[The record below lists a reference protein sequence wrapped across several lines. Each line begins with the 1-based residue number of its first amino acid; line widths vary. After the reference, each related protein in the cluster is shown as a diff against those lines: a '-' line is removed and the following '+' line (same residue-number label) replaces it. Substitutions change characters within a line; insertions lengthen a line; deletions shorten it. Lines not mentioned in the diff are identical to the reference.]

1 MLVQQCS
8 PCAGPECCTH
18 RGKDT
23 ERKLILIDGWGRG
36 KDKVLPQ
43 LSAWCLIEMQHAAC
57 G

>member
-1 MLVQQCS
+1 MLCS
-8 PCAGPECCTH
+8 AH

-23 ERKLILIDGWGRG
+23 ERKWILIDGWSRG

-57 G
+57 GWGHVTCCVRL